1 MLAIICISE
10 KYVNDKC
17 TFVHELKIKKDL
29 LYNWRYALNYFINGK
44 EKDVEEAK
52 KHSIEIYNF
61 LVESIDYP
69 LFNNELK
76 KVRENIKFDTLEIEK
91 QKKVILELFKL
102 FKCSSTNANLKEFGL
117 SDRIGRLS
125 GINIKDG
132 YIITK
137 STTGLKE
144 FKYKI

>member
-1 MLAIICISE
+1 M
-10 KYVNDKC
+10 NQQ
-17 TFVHELKIKKDL
+17 L
-29 LYNWRYALNYFINGK
+29 LYLFLIN
-44 EKDVEEAK
+44 EYIFHQD
-52 KHSIEIYNF
+52 
-61 LVESIDYP
+61 LV
-69 LFNNELK
+69 LL
-76 KVRENIKFDTLEIEK
+76 LEIEK

-102 FKCSSTNANLKEFGL
+102 FKCSSTNANLKEFDL

>member
-1 MLAIICISE
+1 M
-10 KYVNDKC
+10 
-17 TFVHELKIKKDL
+17 
-29 LYNWRYALNYFINGK
+29 
-44 EKDVEEAK
+44 
-52 KHSIEIYNF
+52 
-61 LVESIDYP
+61 
-69 LFNNELK
+69 K

-132 YIITK
+132 YIITN

-144 FKYKI
+144 FKYKIWVSEQLW